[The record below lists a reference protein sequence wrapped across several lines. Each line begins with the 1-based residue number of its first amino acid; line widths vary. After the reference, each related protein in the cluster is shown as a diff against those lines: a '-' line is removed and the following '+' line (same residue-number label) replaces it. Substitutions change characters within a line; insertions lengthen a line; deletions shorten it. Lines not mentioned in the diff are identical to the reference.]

1 MNLKLLSPIPENL
14 IEATFPFGSRVYG
27 TNTEHSDIDY
37 LAITKFDTGDF
48 PLQHQFYNGDI
59 VYISLNRFL
68 ESLNKASNPVVFE
81 VLHLPEFQEKYR
93 TDIMQYYN
101 ARSTKMYLGFA
112 KRDLDY
118 GLDRIQ
124 HVNRCIWMAEK
135 IMKKELINLQDVAKI
150 EICRDVD
157 FLKQKTKELRES
169 LVYDKS

>member
-1 MNLKLLSPIPENL
+1 MNLKLLNPIQDNL

-27 TNTEHSDIDY
+27 TDDEFSDRDEVC
-37 LAITKFDTGDF
+37 ITKFNTGDF
-48 PLQHQFYNGDI
+48 PLHYKTSYCDYIYTDI
-59 VYISLNRFL
+59 NNFL
-68 ESLNKASNPVVFE
+68 KALEKGANPVFFE

-101 ARSTKMYLGFA
+101 VRSAKMYLGFA

-169 LVYDKS
+169 LVYEL